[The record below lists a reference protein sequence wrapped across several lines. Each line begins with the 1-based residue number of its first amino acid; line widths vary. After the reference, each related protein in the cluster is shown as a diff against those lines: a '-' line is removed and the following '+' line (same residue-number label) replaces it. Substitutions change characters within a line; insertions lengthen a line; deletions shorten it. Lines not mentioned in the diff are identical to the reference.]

1 MTGLSR
7 MKEEA
12 GWIRKFY
19 AELRRRR
26 VLKAAIAYV
35 VTSWILIEGSAV
47 IFPALLLPEWTH
59 RMVVILAIMAF
70 PVVIVVAWV
79 FDITPSGFERTDSPQ
94 SDNPTSAPQAPPAVD
109 SAFASIAVLPFEAL
123 SSNADDAYLA
133 RGVSAEIASALAH
146 LPEIRVV
153 PSRSTS
159 GLEDTAEL
167 RNIGELLG
175 VQYVLTGNVRRQG
188 NTLRVLAELSDV
200 HKGSVLWSESYDRQD
215 DELITVEEE
224 IAAAIVGSFGGEHL
238 RVQIESALDHAT
250 DSAPARS
257 LVHRARAYILD
268 YSKDSLNAA
277 EGFARE
283 AIELDPKYASAHA
296 ALASV
301 LSEKV
306 SSGLAESAKDDIA
319 EAQLA
324 INVATK
330 LRPQDSFVLKLAGNV
345 WSLAGEHDKAVA
357 TLRRSIEITPFDFG
371 AWGYLAAI
379 LAVSGDPDPIQ
390 EAHAILDRIL
400 KSAPQHPGQAYWMHH
415 KATAFTV
422 EQNYASAATFAR
434 QSVDRQPGLA
444 WAWYLLAN
452 AQAMNGNK
460 DIAIEAAENA
470 AEANPELSVGEYA
483 EIVKRTSANA
493 TVCDLRLAGLK
504 ALGLL

>member
-1 MTGLSR
+1 MTEESSR
-7 MKEEA
+7 
-12 GWIRKFY
+12 ISRFY
-19 AELRRRR
+19 AELSRRR
-26 VLKAAIAYV
+26 VLKAAVAYI
-35 VTSWILIEGSAV
+35 VTSWILIEGSAL
-47 IFPALLLPEWTH
+47 IFPALLLPDWTH
-59 RMVVILAIMAF
+59 RLVVILAIIGF
-70 PVVIVVAWV
+70 PVVIVIAWV
-79 FDITPSGFERTDSPQ
+79 FDITPAGLERTNSTD
-94 SDNPTSAPQAPPAVD
+94 SDNSTSAPQAPPAID
-109 SAFASIAVLPFEAL
+109 SALASIAVLPFEAL
-123 SSNADDAYLA
+123 STNADDAYLA
-133 RGVSAEIASALAH
+133 RGVSAEIASALTH
-146 LPEIRVV
+146 LPEVRVV

-159 GLEDTAEL
+159 ALEDTAEL
-167 RNIGELLG
+167 RNIGALLN

-200 HKGSVLWSESYDRQD
+200 HKGSVLWSESYDRED

-250 DSAPARS
+250 DNAPARN

-268 YSKDSLNAA
+268 YSKDSLDAA
-277 EGFARE
+277 EGFARA
-283 AIELDPKYASAHA
+283 AIKLDPKYASAHA

-306 SSGLAESAKDDIA
+306 SSGLAESVKSDIA
-319 EAQLA
+319 EAQSA

-357 TLRRSIEITPFDFG
+357 TLRRAIEITPFDFG

-379 LAVSGDPDPIQ
+379 LAVSGDPDSTH

-400 KSAPQHPGQAYWMHH
+400 DLAPQHPGQAYWMHH
-415 KATAFTV
+415 KAVAFTV
-422 EQNYASAATFAR
+422 EQNYASASTFAR

-452 AQAMNGNK
+452 AQAMNGNE
-460 DIAIEAAENA
+460 DVARAAAENA

-483 EIVKRTSANA
+483 EIVERTSANA
-493 TVCDLRLAGLK
+493 TVSDRRLAGLK